1 MLDAILFDLDG
12 TLLPM
17 DNDEFIKGYLKL
29 IAKTAMQW
37 GYTSPE
43 ETVAALWEGVAAM
56 VKNNGEMSNYDA
68 FWKRFEEFLGRDCS
82 EDIPKFDKF
91 YENDFM
97 QLKALSSPTSL
108 AKVAVEEARRHA
120 KYVILASNPVF
131 PLVATEMRMGWTG
144 LSPSDFDWVT
154 NYSNSTSCKPNP
166 EYYRGILKRFAIDPS
181 KCVMIGNDV
190 REDYLASKEAGVGSA
205 FIVNDY
211 IINRKGDAVD
221 CKNGTYA
228 DMIEYIK
235 SL

>member
-17 DNDEFIKGYLKL
+17 DNDEFIKEYLKL

-56 VKNNGEMSNYDA
+56 VKNNGGMSNYEA
-68 FWKRFEEFLGRDCS
+68 FWKRFEEVLGRDCS
-82 EDIPKFDKF
+82 ADVPKFDKF

-97 QLKALSSPTSL
+97 KLSFVCTPTPH
-108 AKVAVEEARRHA
+108 AKEAVREARKKA

-131 PLVATEMRMGWTG
+131 PLVATEMRMSWTG
-144 LSPSDFDWVT
+144 LSPDDFDWVT

-166 EYYRGILKRFAIDPS
+166 EYYRDILNRFDIDPS
-181 KCVMIGNDV
+181 RAVMIGNDV
-190 REDYLASKEAGVGSA
+190 REDYLASQEVGISS

-211 IINRKGDAVD
+211 IINRKGDEVA
-221 CKNGTYA
+221 CPNGTYA
-228 DMIEYIK
+228 DMIEFIK

>member
-37 GYTSPE
+37 GYTAPE
-43 ETVAALWEGVAAM
+43 ETVAALWKGVAAM
-56 VKNNGEMSNYDA
+56 VKNNGEMSNFDA
-68 FWKRFEEFLGRDCS
+68 FWKAFSEAFGRDCTA
-82 EDIPKFDKF
+82 DIPKFDLF

-97 QLKALSSPTSL
+97 QLKSLSAPTSL
-108 AKVAVEEARRHA
+108 AKEAVAEARKKA

-131 PLVATEMRMGWTG
+131 PMVATKMRMGWTG
-144 LSPSDFDWVT
+144 LSPEDFDWVT
-154 NYSNSTSCKPNP
+154 NYSNSAFCKPNP
-166 EYYRGILKRFAIDPS
+166 DYYRDILNRFDINPE

-190 REDYLASKEAGVGSA
+190 REDYLASKEVGVSS
-205 FIVNDY
+205 FIVTDY
-211 IINRKGDAVD
+211 IINRENQKFD
-221 CKNGTYA
+221 CPSGTYT

-235 SL
+235 KL